1 MKNKLIFWSRLLGWI
16 AVSCGIPITVF
27 AVKFGLFKSSG
38 YTVVV
43 DELGNTVSDA
53 PIALNGWGIISC
65 VVIAWTAVQIL
76 KEVRDAYTG
85 YSFKKQCIDGILKT
99 MPLIVTLLI
108 FLFLRN
114 SFDSAVYCLAV
125 ITVARIVAVPLNPL
139 PKWKYETKGVED
151 YQDGL
156 SIIVKYIKS
165 KMKDGDK

>member
-1 MKNKLIFWSRLLGWI
+1 MKQKAIFWSRMLGWI
-16 AVSCGIPITVF
+16 AVACGIPITVF

-38 YTVVV
+38 YEIVV
-43 DELGNTVSDA
+43 DDLGNVTVDT
-53 PIALNGWGIISC
+53 PTALNGWGIISC
-65 VVIAWTAVQIL
+65 IIVAWTVIQIL

-85 YSFKKQCIDGILKT
+85 YSFKKQCVDGILKV
-99 MPLIVTLLI
+99 MPLIVTLII
-108 FLFLRN
+108 FIFLRN
-114 SFDSAVYCLAV
+114 TFDSAIYCLAV
-125 ITVARIVAVPLNPL
+125 IIISRLIAIPLNPL